1 MELAGI
7 QATYSKNENTFR
19 IYKLSSKTFGKW
31 RCHIFA
37 VQFSY
42 VLELKLGTDVV
53 RDRTA
58 RWEKDSQRK
67 LGKPASQPA
76 GRPGNS

>member
-1 MELAGI
+1 MTKIYMLELAGI

-37 VQFSY
+37 VRFSY
-42 VLELKLGTDVV
+42 VLELK
-53 RDRTA
+53 
-58 RWEKDSQRK
+58 QR
-67 LGKPASQPA
+67 
-76 GRPGNS
+76 